1 MPDSFNDINEYLDYV
16 GRFCRS
22 KFGKQF
28 RSQFRDTRGT
38 AELAMLA
45 APSEA
50 EYEDFRRAVAVMT
63 PEQRAYPEKLDDKQ
77 IRDIAEKAQA
87 NCGNIGIFINGFI
100 LARKKAN
107 SAG

>member
-1 MPDSFNDINEYLDYV
+1 MPDSFNDITEYLDYV

-22 KFGKQF
+22 KFGKRF
-28 RSQFRDTRGT
+28 RSQFADTKGT

-50 EYEDFRRAVAVMT
+50 EYEDFRRAVAAMT
-63 PEQRAYPEKLDDKQ
+63 QEQKAHPEKLDDRQ
-77 IRDIAEKAQA
+77 IKDIATKAQA
-87 NCGNIGIFINGFI
+87 DCGNVSIFINGFI